1 MVLMRL
7 MKVWSSVMLMSPRL
21 MFGEE
26 DEAAKMSSFVGD
38 LGMPESLRIAGK
50 RVELVKQQSFTTSCS

>member
-1 MVLMRL
+1 M
-7 MKVWSSVMLMSPRL
+7 MLMSPRL